1 MKLILGNLFK
11 GIGKFIE
18 VLTNGIIYILYVIV
32 TLIDSFKKLLGVFS
46 IFFIFFLLNPFLLY
60 PLLLNPR
67 ITTAL
72 IILFVVPLLGKGLIS
87 YLRYLQFILTEF
99 FYDRSD
105 YYLLGKGRK
114 SSLGDYGREYVR
126 RKREQEQRE
135 SEERARQQ
143 QRMWEEMFRQY
154 YEQMGR
160 GGYTTYG
167 GRTTYE
173 RDPYGSTGYGNQG
186 NIYNPTG
193 DFIAKYEES
202 CRTLGLPPTTD
213 KYEIKL
219 AFRKLA
225 KQYHPDV
232 NKSPDATEKFQKI
245 NDANE
250 FLSDANIERYEQL
263 KKQAN

>member
-1 MKLILGNLFK
+1 MKILLGNFFK
-11 GIGKFIE
+11 GLGKFFE
-18 VLTNGIIYILYVIV
+18 VLTSGIIYILYIIV
-32 TLIDSFKKLLGVFS
+32 TLIDNVKKLLGIFS
-46 IFFIFFLLNPFLLY
+46 VFFIFFLLNPFLLY
-60 PLLLNPR
+60 SFLMNPT
-67 ITTAL
+67 IMS
-72 IILFVVPLLGKGLIS
+72 IFIVLFIVPLLGKGLIS
-87 YLRYLQFILTEF
+87 YLKYLQFILTEF
-99 FYDRSD
+99 FYDRAD
-105 YYLLGKGRK
+105 HYLLGKETKG
-114 SSLGDYGREYVR
+114 SLGDYGREYTR

-167 GRTTYE
+167 GGTSYE
-173 RDPYGSTGYGNQG
+173 RGPYGSYGNQG
-186 NIYNPTG
+186 NIYNPTA
-193 DFIAKYEES
+193 DFINKYEES

-232 NKSPDATEKFQKI
+232 NKAPDATEKFQKI
-245 NDANE
+245 NEANE
-250 FLSDANIERYEQL
+250 FLSDANIQRYEQL